1 MFILM
6 FTNMYALLPRKQNLN
21 KPNPDS
27 HYTCGVQNITVLL
40 LSMYPFVQKLSYISS
55 VEIISVSCWSFLELT
70 VK

>member
-27 HYTCGVQNITVLL
+27 HYLWCTKYYCAF
-40 LSMYPFVQKLSYISS
+40 P
-55 VEIISVSCWSFLELT
+55 
-70 VK
+70 